1 MTEVRKLN
9 VRTDAT
15 DLRIILTI
23 EEAVTVIA
31 ALKDAKKE
39 INLKNA
45 KTIEAKLDEALEQ

>member
-1 MTEVRKLN
+1 MRKLN

-31 ALKDAKKE
+31 ALKGAKKE
-39 INLKNA
+39 INLKNV

>member
-1 MTEVRKLN
+1 MRKLN

-31 ALKDAKKE
+31 ALKAAKGK
-39 INLKNA
+39 IIPKNA
-45 KTIEAKLDEALEQ
+45 KTVLAKLDEALEQ